1 MNKNKVVLL
10 VDDDMI
16 LCQLTAEMLSIV
28 DIKAFTA
35 NSLED
40 AVKVYTENHE
50 LITLIIFDMNLED
63 SSGLEVYEKLKEI
76 DENFVSV
83 LASGMIIEEDKKEY
97 LDLGFDEIVAK
108 PYSMLDL
115 HSMID
120 KYLN

>member
-16 LCQLTAEMLSIV
+16 LCKLTAEMLSIV